1 VTGPVTNPPP
11 TGPGKAEKSLDPN
24 SPKGR
29 EVATRFSETLA
40 RIEAEIEAA
49 DLAGQIGRAA

>member
-1 VTGPVTNPPP
+1 MTGPVTNPPP
-11 TGPGKAEKSLDPN
+11 TGPGKAESLDPN

-49 DLAGQIGRAA
+49 ALAGQVGRAA